1 MLNVYYYR
9 GDLPPLDRLR
19 DGSGIRAESAV
30 WRRLLCRALTDAG
43 YPAALCDRILFTER
57 GRPCFPPQT
66 GLDLSPTHTQGFV
79 AVALCDGEVGT
90 VGLDAEA
97 KKERDIPRL
106 LRAAERWFTPA
117 ETARIRAAA
126 ERDTRLAET
135 AFLRV
140 WTAKE
145 ALVKR
150 SGAGLA
156 GMRYADSD
164 APQDCVL
171 YTVDLGDT
179 VLTVAAPAD
188 RGSPVLHLVERSELE

>member
-9 GDLPPLDRLR
+9 GELPPHDRLR
-19 DGSGIRAESAV
+19 TGSGLRAESAV
-30 WRRLLCRALTDAG
+30 WRQLLRLALNDAG
-43 YPAALCDRILFTER
+43 YPAALCDSILVTER
-57 GRPCFPPQT
+57 GRPCFSPHT
-66 GLDLSPTHTQGFV
+66 GLDLSPTHTQGLV
-79 AVALCDGEVGT
+79 AVALCEGAVGT

-97 KKERDIPRL
+97 KKRRDVPRL

-126 ERDTRLAET
+126 EQDERLAET

-156 GMRYADSD
+156 GMRNADSD
-164 APQDCVL
+164 APQGCVL
-171 YTVDLGDT
+171 HSIDPDGAI
-179 VLTVAAPAD
+179 LTLAAPAD
-188 RGSPVLHLVERSELE
+188 LGTPVLHAVDRSKLE

>member
-9 GDLPPLDRLR
+9 GELPPLDRLR
-19 DGSGIRAESAV
+19 DSSGTRAESAV
-30 WRRLLCRALTDAG
+30 WRRLLSLALTDAG
-43 YPAALCDRILFTER
+43 YPAALCDRILFAER

-66 GLDLSPTHTQGFV
+66 GLDLSPTHTQGLV

-90 VGLDAEA
+90 IGIDAEA
-97 KKERDIPRL
+97 KKGRDIPRL

-126 ERDTRLAET
+126 EQDTRLAET
-135 AFLRV
+135 TFLRV

-150 SGAGLA
+150 SGTGLA
-156 GMRYADSD
+156 GMRSADSD
-164 APQDCVL
+164 APQGCVL
-171 YTVDLGDT
+171 HATDLGDAL
-179 VLTVAAPAD
+179 LTVAAPTAC
-188 RGSPVLHLVERSELE
+188 GSPVLHLVERSKLE